1 MRLQEFW
8 ARMREHFGDLRA
20 ESIARDH
27 VFTTLGGRSAVAAID
42 GGVPVRTVWLTVC
55 EEYDVPASVR

>member
-8 ARMREHFGDLRA
+8 GQIRSQFGDLRG

-27 VFTTLGGRSAVAAID
+27 VFSAFGGRTAVAAID
-42 GGVPVRTVWLTVC
+42 SGVPVRTVWLAIC
-55 EEYDVPASVR
+55 EEFDVPAQAR

>member
-1 MRLQEFW
+1 
-8 ARMREHFGDLRA
+8 MREHFGDLRA